1 MAMNW
6 PDWAIVAIIGLS
18 VLISVVGGFVR
29 EALSL
34 VVWVC
39 AVVAASMFYVK
50 GGAWFDAVIPTP
62 SLRYITAWVVIFAGV
77 LIAGAIV
84 NFLIGQLVKSTGL
97 GGTDRLLGMVFG
109 ALRGGI
115 IVLALLILVPGV
127 VLVTDGPWWH
137 ESLLIPHFLR
147 FENWAVDTTHQIL
160 TFFQSLF

>member
-6 PDWAIVAIIGLS
+6 ADWAIVAIIGFS
-18 VLISVVGGFVR
+18 VLISLVRGFFR

-34 VVWVC
+34 IVWVC
-39 AVVAASMFYVK
+39 AFVAASMFYVK

-62 SLRYITAWVVIFAGV
+62 SLRYITAWVFIFAGV

-109 ALRGGI
+109 ALRGSI

-127 VLVTDGPWWH
+127 VPVTEDPWWH

>member
-6 PDWAIVAIIGLS
+6 ADWAIVAIIGFS
-18 VLISVVGGFVR
+18 VLISLVRGFFR

-34 VVWVC
+34 FVWVC
-39 AVVAASMFYVK
+39 AFVAPSMFYVK

-62 SLRYITAWVVIFAGV
+62 SLRYITAWVFIFAGV

-109 ALRGGI
+109 ALRGSI

-127 VLVTDGPWWH
+127 VPVTEDPWWH

>member
-6 PDWAIVAIIGLS
+6 ADWAIVAIIGFS
-18 VLISVVGGFVR
+18 VLISLVRGFIR

-39 AVVAASMFYVK
+39 AFVAASMFYVK

-127 VLVTDGPWWH
+127 VPVTEDPWWH

-160 TFFQSLF
+160 MFFQSLF

>member
-6 PDWAIVAIIGLS
+6 ADWAIVAIIGFS
-18 VLISVVGGFVR
+18 VLISLVRGFIR

-39 AVVAASMFYVK
+39 AFVAASMFYVK

-109 ALRGGI
+109 GRRGGMF
-115 IVLALLILVPGV
+115 VLALLILVPGV
-127 VLVTDGPWWH
+127 VPVSEDPWWH
-137 ESLLIPHFLR
+137 DSLLIPLFLR
-147 FENWAVDTTHQIL
+147 FDNWPVVTSQQIL

>member
-6 PDWAIVAIIGLS
+6 ADWAIVAIIGFS
-18 VLISVVGGFVR
+18 VLISLVRGFIR

-39 AVVAASMFYVK
+39 AFVAASMFYVK

-127 VLVTDGPWWH
+127 VPVTEDPWWH

>member
-6 PDWAIVAIIGLS
+6 ADWAIVAIIGFS
-18 VLISVVGGFVR
+18 VLISLVRGFFR

-34 VVWVC
+34 IVWVC
-39 AVVAASMFYVK
+39 AFVAASMFYVK

-109 ALRGGI
+109 ALRGSI

-127 VLVTDGPWWH
+127 VPVTEDPWWH

>member
-6 PDWAIVAIIGLS
+6 ADWAIVAIIGFS
-18 VLISVVGGFVR
+18 VLISLVRGFIR

-39 AVVAASMFYVK
+39 AFVAASMFYVK

-127 VLVTDGPWWH
+127 VPVTEDPWWH

-160 TFFQSLF
+160 TFFQSLS

>member
-1 MAMNW
+1 M
-6 PDWAIVAIIGLS
+6 
-18 VLISVVGGFVR
+18 
-29 EALSL
+29 
-34 VVWVC
+34 
-39 AVVAASMFYVK
+39 
-50 GGAWFDAVIPTP
+50 
-62 SLRYITAWVVIFAGV
+62 IFAGV

-109 ALRGGI
+109 ALRGSI

-127 VLVTDGPWWH
+127 VPVTEDPWWH

>member
-6 PDWAIVAIIGLS
+6 ADWAIVAIIGFS
-18 VLISVVGGFVR
+18 VLISLVRGFFR

-34 VVWVC
+34 IVWVC
-39 AVVAASMFYVK
+39 AFVAASMFYVK

-127 VLVTDGPWWH
+127 VPVTEDPWWH